1 MKRAQLGLFLVLI
14 VVLSGCLNLSKK
26 TLSWEADYQIPL
38 TVSQTTA
45 ADILTSNEIQ
55 NDGNKF
61 FISQTQAGTVDLGLA
76 GLTINDIQKTV
87 TENFPVINL
96 GKVVEE
102 NIGFMIPLMGSSSSE
117 QFVKTININEFEEVI
132 VKSGLV
138 SLSATNGISS
148 TSSISF
154 TAALRFSNG
163 VTMDFTYDGLAPG
176 TSQIVNVPLDGN
188 QLGNVLDVVIKNY
201 QVNGSGVANVGLE
214 NLSVEI
220 SSLSSVKGY
229 DININSTVEE
239 TLTFDQSEYNVTKF
253 QLAAGQLAIGINLPG
268 GLTAT
273 VDSLKIGSQQLDKIG
288 TNTFSLAN
296 QELDNNAVMT
306 ANVTVTSD
314 PAVNIILP
322 DQFTAIVDITGID
335 LASAT
340 LTSPEIALGDNY
352 SFELPVLELQEPLNK
367 VRLDGAELSLTI
379 NQTMGSL
386 DYSNFKLLVVKNDDS
401 SYEVKVA
408 SLEVTPSGD
417 KLTFN
422 QSDVKI
428 LLNDIIAGNVRS
440 SKITGSLKSAGD
452 IVITTN
458 NSIGYQADIFVPV
471 KLDGNQSIAYTP
483 TEQLEAV
490 ILESK
495 AKELIKNAVGN
506 VKLIAEVDN
515 GLPIGTNISLDLA
528 DDRNNLI
535 TTLTGQVVAAT
546 TDGNGLAIAPVKSE
560 VFLELSKTHIDSLV
574 NAPSF
579 LIKPTIYIEVPANGA
594 FFAPSNTIKIRALL
608 VVKTQVKVGV

>member
-1 MKRAQLGLFLVLI
+1 MKRAHLGLFLMLV
-14 VVLSGCLNLSKK
+14 VVLTGCLNLNKK
-26 TLSWEADYQIPL
+26 NLSWEADYQIPL

-45 ADILTSNEIQ
+45 ADILTSDEIQ

-61 FISQTQAGTVDLGLA
+61 FVSQTQAGAVDLGLA

-87 TENFPVINL
+87 TENFPLINL

-102 NIGFMIPLMGSSSSE
+102 NIGFMVPLMGSSTSE
-117 QFVKTININEFEEVI
+117 QFVKTININEFEEVT

-154 TAALRFSNG
+154 TVTLRFSNG
-163 VTMDFTYDGLAPG
+163 ITLDFVYDGLTPG
-176 TSQIVNVPLDGN
+176 TSQTVNVPLDGK

-201 QVNGSGVANVGLE
+201 QVSGSGVANVGLDI
-214 NLSVEI
+214 LSVDIASI
-220 SSLSSVKGY
+220 SSVRGY
-229 DININSTVEE
+229 NINVNSTVEE
-239 TLTFDQSEYNVTKF
+239 SLTFDQSEYNITKF
-253 QLAAGQLAIGINLPG
+253 QLAAGQLAIGVNLSA

-273 VDSLKIGSQQLDKIG
+273 VDSLKIGSQQLDKIAD
-288 TNTFSLAN
+288 NTFSLAN
-296 QELDNNAVMT
+296 RELVNNAVMT
-306 ANVTVTSD
+306 VSITVTSD
-314 PAVNIILP
+314 PAVNIIIP
-322 DQFTAIVDITGID
+322 DQFTAQVDITGLD

-340 LTSPEIALGDNY
+340 LASPEITLGDSY
-352 SFELPVLELQEPLNK
+352 SFDLPVVELQEPLNK
-367 VRLDGAELSLTI
+367 VRLDGAELNLTI

-386 DYSNFKLLVVKNDDS
+386 DYSLFKLLVVKNDDS
-401 SYEVKVA
+401 SYEVKVS

-422 QSDVKI
+422 QYDVKT
-428 LLNDIIAGNVRS
+428 LLNDIIAGDVKS
-440 SKITGSLKSAGD
+440 SKITGSLKGVGD
-452 IVITTN
+452 IVITPN
-458 NSIGYQADIFVPV
+458 NSIGYQADIFVPL

-483 TEQLEAV
+483 TEQIEAIILEA
-490 ILESK
+490 K

-515 GLPIGTNISLDLA
+515 GLPIGTNISLDLV
-528 DDRNNLI
+528 DEQNNLI

-560 VFLELSKTHIDSLV
+560 VVLELNKTHIDSLV

-579 LIKPTIYIEVPANGA
+579 MVKPTISIEVPASGA

-608 VVKTQVKVGV
+608 VVRTQVKVGV